1 MNLFQEKDINENNNA
16 SSEELK
22 LMSKEGKLLQE
33 DDLEPIIGLKRQ
45 VNFEKANIF
54 FFIIF
59 QLVKIRH
66 KIIKYPR
73 IKNIR
78 CW

>member
-1 MNLFQEKDINENNNA
+1 MNLFQEKDINESNNA

-45 VNFEKANIF
+45 VNFEKLIF
-54 FFIIF
+54 FLYYFSTG
-59 QLVKIRH
+59 QNM
-66 KIIKYPR
+66 P
-73 IKNIR
+73 
-78 CW
+78 